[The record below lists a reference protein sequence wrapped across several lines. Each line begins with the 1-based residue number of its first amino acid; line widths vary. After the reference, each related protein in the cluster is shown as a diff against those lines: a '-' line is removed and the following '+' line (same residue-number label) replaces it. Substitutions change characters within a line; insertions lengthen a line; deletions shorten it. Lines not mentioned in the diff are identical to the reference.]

1 VRNQFWVVAD
11 RIETDRARKVDAL
24 WHFAPDCSVVV
35 EGKAVA
41 SNDAEKG
48 NLRIASVG
56 GVPWKARVV
65 AGAEQ
70 PVQGWYSG
78 YYTEK
83 TPNPTAIFSAEIPG
97 TTTFAWVLV
106 PARGE
111 VPPVQ
116 ARVLSSR
123 EDRIE
128 LHVQAGT
135 EKPFIVVVPMNS
147 WRPSVR
153 REG

>member
-1 VRNQFWVVAD
+1 MKIRPLHD
-11 RIETDRARKVDAL
+11 RIIVKRLEEERTSAGGIII
-24 WHFAPDCSVVV
+24 PDT
-35 EGKAVA
+35 AT
-41 SNDAEKG
+41 EKP
-48 NLRIASVG
+48 I
-56 GVPWKARVV
+56 
-65 AGAEQ
+65 
-70 PVQGWYSG
+70 QGWYSG

-106 PARGE
+106 PARGA

-128 LHVQAGT
+128 LRVQVGS
-135 EKPFIVVVPMNS
+135 EKAFVVVVPMNS